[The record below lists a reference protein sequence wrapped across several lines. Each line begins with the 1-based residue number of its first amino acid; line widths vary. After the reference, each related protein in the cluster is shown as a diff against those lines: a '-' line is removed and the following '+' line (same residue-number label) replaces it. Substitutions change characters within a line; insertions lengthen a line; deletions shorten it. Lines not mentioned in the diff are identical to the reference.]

1 MKNIKYIILGI
12 FLLSLVALFTVA
24 CAKKVDDIEDKSA
37 MNEGYN
43 YLSID
48 KNIEK

>member
-1 MKNIKYIILGI
+1 MKNIKYIVLAI

-24 CAKKVDDIEDKSA
+24 CAKKVDDIENKSV

-48 KNIEK
+48 NNLEK